1 MDVLEEYVRCLSS
14 ELEEPFISNS
24 EKMEL
29 LEKLAIVDRDE
40 VDKHVT
46 EATMSLVFIPFIPF
60 ENPNE
65 DVNTEWDYVMD
76 IGKNQNLSFVTRMKV
91 AVNFFNLKSYKCARE
106 CFLSLIETEYKKE
119 LDGEDKILFYT
130 LATDVCAYLLHKPS
144 TADDDSNTEWVVVD
158 NELQNKIFERMC
170 EIVSVEGCKSY
181 YVYKNILSF
190 VTSPYSPYYNFHSF
204 VTAVP
209 EEMDIELFRVFATRT
224 PSVKYRTYALQYVM
238 ANTKSDDTRRIV
250 GENMLS
256 QYTLAPQKYKPIIM
270 DVLMRYGND
279 NIKKEAYIIL
289 DKIRDKSFTIYEN
302 SENVHDDYFQEQINI
317 NIVQLYELAKDNK
330 PSWKTTSSIIT
341 SKALKYDVPE
351 KSISKVLK
359 NMECDVG
366 TFTKLELKLTDI
378 LSLVVSYINL
388 VTKTTIK
395 EEMEKVLLVEIQSM
409 SKTCFSGYAARLIN
423 VLCGF
428 PSVRGNKPFEIKIKE
443 EDQLVS
449 RLNMRVKSMFN
460 EIGKKNK
467 EEGNILIG
475 CIGLQPDQYHLY
487 QDDIDFYNKCVKD
500 AGKIAFKEM
509 RSDFNMDDETYRLVF
524 DIAMKRWELKGSST
538 MV

>member
-1 MDVLEEYVRCLSS
+1 MDVLEEYVRCLSN
-14 ELEEPFISNS
+14 EFGDPFISNS
-24 EKMEL
+24 EKMEI
-29 LEKLAIVDRDE
+29 LEKLAIADRDE
-40 VDKHVT
+40 VDKHIT
-46 EATMSLVFIPFIPF
+46 ETTTSLSFIPF
-60 ENPNE
+60 EDTNI
-65 DVNTEWDYVMD
+65 DWQFALD
-76 IGKNQNLSFVTRMKV
+76 IGKNQNLSFASRMKV
-91 AVNFFNLKSYKCARE
+91 AVNFFNLKMYEFARE
-106 CFLSLIETEYKKE
+106 CLLSLIDTEYKKD
-119 LDGEDKILFYT
+119 LDGEDKVLFYT
-130 LATDVCAYLLHKPS
+130 LATDVCAYLLYKP
-144 TADDDSNTEWVVVD
+144 DEKDDSNVSWVPVG
-158 NELQNKIFERMC
+158 NEFQNKIFERMC
-170 EIVSVEGCKSY
+170 EIVSVEECKSY

-204 VTAVP
+204 NTVVP
-209 EEMDIELFRVFATRT
+209 EEMNVELFRVFAART

-238 ANTKSDDTRRIV
+238 INTISDDTRRIV

-256 QYTLAPQKYKPIIM
+256 QYTLSPQKYKPIIM

-289 DKIRDKSFTIYEN
+289 DKIRDKSASIYDN

-317 NIVQLYELAKDNK
+317 NIVQLYELAHNNK
-330 PSWKTTSSIIT
+330 SSWKTTSNTISN
-341 SKALKYDVPE
+341 KALKYGVSE

-366 TFTKLELKLTDI
+366 TFSKLDLKLTDI

-388 VTKTTIK
+388 VTKSSIK
-395 EEMEKVLLVEIQSM
+395 EEMEKVLLEEIQSM
-409 SKTCFSGYAARLIN
+409 SQTCFSGYAARLIN

-443 EDQLVS
+443 EDQLLS

-460 EIGKKNK
+460 DIGKRNK
-467 EEGNILIG
+467 EEGNVLIG

-487 QDDIDFYNKCVKD
+487 QDDIAFYNKCVKD
-500 AGKIAFKEM
+500 IGKLAFKEM

-524 DIAMKRWELKGSST
+524 DIAMKKWELKGSST
-538 MV
+538 IV